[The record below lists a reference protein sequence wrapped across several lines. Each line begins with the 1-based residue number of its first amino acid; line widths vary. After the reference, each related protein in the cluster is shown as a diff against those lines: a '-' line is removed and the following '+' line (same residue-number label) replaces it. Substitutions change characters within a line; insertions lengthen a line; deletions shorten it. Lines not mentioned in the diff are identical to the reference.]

1 MSTRSQSQAQ
11 PQTFPFATLPIGEMG
26 ARALEAVSAFA
37 EANQR
42 VLGQLIELS
51 STAAAERLRTVGELQ
66 SAAVEAAR
74 AALPTMTPRET
85 LDELREDPLA
95 WYRKG
100 LGAAVDGTQ
109 RLIKLLDSNAQIVSR
124 SAQRF
129 QSTADRSGKE
139 IQDAVR
145 TYAARMREILDTRGE
160 SRN

>member
-1 MSTRSQSQAQ
+1 MSTQSQSQ
-11 PQTFPFATLPIGEMG
+11 PSTSPFTTLPIGEMG
-26 ARALEAVSAFA
+26 TRALEAMSAFA
-37 EANQR
+37 AANQR
-42 VLGQLIELS
+42 VIGQIIELS
-51 STAAAERLRTVGELQ
+51 STAAAERLRTIGELQ

-74 AALPTMTPRET
+74 AALPTTTPREA
-85 LDELREDPLA
+85 LDELREDPMA

-109 RLIKLLDSNAQIVSR
+109 RLVKLLDTNAQIVSR

-145 TYAARMREILDTRGE
+145 DYATRMREIFAARGE

>member
-1 MSTRSQSQAQ
+1 MSTQSQAQ
-11 PQTFPFATLPIGEMG
+11 PRPSPFTTLPFGDMG
-26 ARALEAVSAFA
+26 TRALEAVSAFA

-74 AALPTMTPRET
+74 AALPTMTPREA

-109 RLIKLLDSNAQIVSR
+109 RLIRLLDTNAQIVSR

-145 TYAARMREILDTRGE
+145 TYATRMREILDTRGE

>member
-1 MSTRSQSQAQ
+1 MSTQSQHQ
-11 PQTFPFATLPIGEMG
+11 PETSPFTTLPIGEMG

-51 STAAAERLRTVGELQ
+51 STSAAERLRTVGELQ

-74 AALPTMTPRET
+74 AALPTTTPREA
-85 LDELREDPLA
+85 LNELREDPLA

-109 RLIKLLDSNAQIVSR
+109 RLIKLFDTNAQIVSR

-129 QSTADRSGKE
+129 QSTAERSGKE

-145 TYAARMREILDTRGE
+145 TYTTRMREILETRGE

>member
-1 MSTRSQSQAQ
+1 MHTSSPAAQQHRRNAMSTQSQAQ
-11 PQTFPFATLPIGEMG
+11 PQTPQFTTLPFGEMG

-85 LDELREDPLA
+85 LDEL
-95 WYRKG
+95 
-100 LGAAVDGTQ
+100 
-109 RLIKLLDSNAQIVSR
+109 
-124 SAQRF
+124 
-129 QSTADRSGKE
+129 
-139 IQDAVR
+139 
-145 TYAARMREILDTRGE
+145 
-160 SRN
+160 